1 MIKNRRKGFN
11 VINLDGARSY
21 VTNFLTID
29 DGKIISPKNPS
40 NKRFKELDVI
50 EVEVS
55 NLTGG
60 AGGIHCMTAVIFRN

>member
-29 DGKIISPKNPS
+29 DGKIISPKNSS
-40 NKRFKELDVI
+40 NKRFKEP
-50 EVEVS
+50 
-55 NLTGG
+55 
-60 AGGIHCMTAVIFRN
+60 